1 MAPGQPVTWHRT
13 AYTVVRSGCATGWEE
28 CPHGEHA
35 VTVVRDGKTLTEC
48 VDGRVLP

>member
-1 MAPGQPVTWHRT
+1 MVSHD
-13 AYTVVRSGCATGWEE
+13 TVVRSGCATGWEE